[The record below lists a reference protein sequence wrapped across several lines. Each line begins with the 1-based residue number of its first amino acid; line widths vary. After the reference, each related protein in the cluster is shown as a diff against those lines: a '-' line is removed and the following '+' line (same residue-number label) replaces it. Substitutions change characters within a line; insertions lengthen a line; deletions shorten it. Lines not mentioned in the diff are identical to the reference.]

1 MSGDYSRITFDPWH
15 DDLGVLLQ
23 QGRPL
28 TDADWNALVQQLRRR
43 VHVGTLDTFGP
54 ATVPMQTPEG
64 FKIVPN
70 GTGGLA
76 IKPGR
81 LYADGLQA
89 ENHGGGPL
97 VWEPRLEELVGAES
111 IDYTKQPY
119 YPNPDPLPKTPGPH
133 VVYLDVWQREITH
146 LVRRELVDTAVGV
159 DTCTRLQTV
168 WQVKVVADVDD
179 ADCSTPLDFPPSG
192 GRLSTATAVIPGEPD
207 PCLVPVP
214 SGYNGK
220 ENQCYRFQI
229 HLGGPLGVATG
240 KWSRDSASVGARVTH
255 ILASNQIV
263 VDSLGRDS
271 VLRLSPGDF
280 VEVLDDWLE
289 LHNLP
294 GEIRRIT
301 AVDDPTRT
309 ITLETALTV
318 SLFPTDPATHETQPA
333 RHTRVQRWDQGGII
347 RDENGNEL
355 QNLDQ
360 AASPGTITIPTGGLG
375 VLLEHNIVA
384 KFSIAPEAGE
394 FHSGDHWVFSA
405 RTIDGLIDEF
415 QNAPPLGTHHHYAKL
430 AIVTLPDAIEDCR
443 QLCDPCAGETVP
455 PTETGAAEHCACT
468 VCVTPAQ
475 HASGQ
480 LTIQMAINQVVTAQP
495 QGGTVCLEVGTY
507 SIAAPLSIAGARS
520 LRLVGKGIESK
531 LEGDG
536 RILGIQ
542 DSTDV
547 ALESFAM
554 ISGAAAQTPDGV
566 LSIRSSDQIAV
577 ERLAIHIEGQVQ
589 TWSAVQLTGALT
601 DIRFR
606 ENTLSGFVGIRNFP
620 TGAQTTLT
628 DLRIDDN
635 LFDCSEIGVQLTSGT
650 AHKRMTRLRGNRV
663 IGCRQAGFILTGSGI
678 LPSLGSDSGV
688 DIAGN
693 VLKVEGNGIEASVD
707 RLRLCENDIQAA
719 APAAD
724 QNGVVLRASTIP
736 TANPNGPEATQIMS
750 NRIVGFQ
757 GAGILV
763 QVPRL
768 RAMEIKHNQIED
780 VGAGVVLDVQGL
792 MHQLGI
798 ENNQMSGIRGFGIR
812 AEADHGRILT
822 AANHIET
829 VGNPPVR
836 VFFRNGE
843 NVFTDNQCRGG
854 GPNASDVVLGGDTVI
869 VTSNRVHGSTP
880 TSTSLEIHVTER
892 QYTLLGNIVHGTIK
906 VNGQDPDSKWEPL
919 NLQSI

>member
-28 TDADWNALVQQLRRR
+28 SDADWNALVHQLRRR

-54 ATVPMQTPEG
+54 ATVPMQTPDG

-76 IKPGR
+76 IKRGR

-89 ENHGGGPL
+89 ENHGGEPL
-97 VWEPRLEELVGAES
+97 VWEPRLEELVGTES
-111 IDYTKQPY
+111 IDYTQQPY
-119 YPNPDPLPKTPGPH
+119 YPNPDPLPKTAGPH
-133 VVYLDVWQREITH
+133 LVYLDVWQREITH

-168 WQVKVVADVDD
+168 WQVKVLTDVEN
-179 ADCSTPLDFPPSG
+179 AECATPLDFPPSG
-192 GRLSTATAVIPGEPD
+192 GRLSTATAAIPGEPD

-214 SGYNGK
+214 FGYKGK

-229 HLGGPLGVATG
+229 HVGGPLGVATG
-240 KWSRDSASVGARVTH
+240 KWSRDNASVGALVTH
-255 ILASNQIV
+255 IPTSNQIV
-263 VDSLGRDS
+263 VDTVGRDS
-271 VLRLSPGDF
+271 VLRFSPGDL

-294 GEIRRIT
+294 GEMRRIKV
-301 AVDDPTRT
+301 VDDPTRT
-309 ITLETALTV
+309 ITLETALTDN
-318 SLFPTDPATHETQPA
+318 LFPTDPATHETQPA

-355 QNLDQ
+355 QNLDLP
-360 AASPGTITIPTGGLG
+360 ASPGTITIPTGGLG
-375 VLLEHNIVA
+375 VLLEHNVVA
-384 KFSIAPEAGE
+384 KFSIAPEGGE
-394 FHSGDHWVFSA
+394 FHSGDYWVFSA
-405 RTIDGLIDEF
+405 RTIDGLVDEH
-415 QNAPPLGTHHHYAKL
+415 QDAPPLGIHHHYAKL
-430 AIVTLPDAIEDCR
+430 AVVTLPDDIDDCR
-443 QLCDPCAGETVP
+443 HLCDPCAGETAP
-455 PTETGAAEHCACT
+455 PTETGGGEHCACT

-480 LTIQMAINQVVTAQP
+480 LTVQTAIDQVVTGQP
-495 QGGTVCLEVGTY
+495 LGGGTVCLEVGTY
-507 SIAAPLSIAGARS
+507 KITAPLSIAKARS

-554 ISGAAAQTPDGV
+554 ISRAAAQTPDAV
-566 LSIRSSDQIAV
+566 LAIRSSDQIAV
-577 ERLAIHIEGQVQ
+577 ERVAIHVVSQNQ

-620 TGAQTTLT
+620 PGAQTTLT

-635 LFDCSEIGVQLTSGT
+635 LLDCSEIGVQLTSGT
-650 AHKRMTRLRGNRV
+650 VHKRMTRLRGNRV
-663 IGCRQAGFILTGSGI
+663 IRCRQAGFILTGSGI

-724 QNGVVLRASTIP
+724 QNGVVLKTMPIA

-757 GAGILV
+757 GAGIFV
-763 QVPRL
+763 QAPRL

-780 VGAGVVLDVQGL
+780 VGAGVVLDVSGL
-792 MHQLGI
+792 IHQLAI
-798 ENNQMSGIRGFGIR
+798 ENNQMSGVRGFGIR

-829 VGNPPVR
+829 EGNPPVR
-836 VFFRNGE
+836 VVCRNGE
-843 NVFTDNQCRGG
+843 NIFTDNQCRGS
-854 GPNASDVVLGGDTVI
+854 GPNTPDVVLGAETVI
-869 VTSNRVHGSTP
+869 VTSNRVNGGTASMN
-880 TSTSLEIHVTER
+880 LQVEAR
-892 QYTLLGNIVHGTIK
+892 RYTLLGNITQGAITVKG
-906 VNGQDPDSKWEPL
+906 NPPDPKWLPL
-919 NLQSI
+919 NEKI